1 MPQKRLFPPPKAP
14 DGRRLRN
21 KGREAHTLLTAN
33 DRIELERTRWYS
45 HAAGGVLPAD
55 GWLDV
60 AEATVSLGA
69 RELACRLN
77 QGARSFAKATD
88 NLARAAQIHM
98 SDELLRQVVERE
110 GQAVLHAQQAG
121 QLTVP
126 WTAGDCQFKD
136 AAGRPSGQ
144 SRVYLGADGVK
155 VPLVT
160 DAEKVKRRTAVKQK
174 RRQRGKKCRPLPR
187 AKRGADGRYKE
198 FKIVTYYDQ
207 EQVHRHVVATRGDHR
222 VAGKLMRREA
232 CRIQLDQADDKVALV
247 DGAPWIVN
255 QIEGQSLP
263 LDDVGLDFYHLSD
276 NVHKTRRI
284 VFGEDAA
291 EAKDTPG
298 QRWAAAVLH
307 TAKHEGYEALRD
319 QLLAWKG
326 TLRGAKQREA
336 GRLLEYVTD
345 RGPMIKYPEFLERG
359 RDIGSGPTES
369 MCRATTERIKGVGM
383 RWEAVNAEALM
394 ALEAL
399 DQSGEWKGYWSLC
412 LRPAA

>member
-1 MPQKRLFPPPKAP
+1 MPRKRLFPPPQAP

-21 KGREAHTLLTAN
+21 KGREPHTILTAN
-33 DRIELERTRWYS
+33 DRIELWRTRWYS
-45 HAAGGVLPAD
+45 AAAGGVLPAD
-55 GWLDV
+55 AWLDV

-77 QGARSFAKATD
+77 QGARSFAKAAD
-88 NLARAAQIHM
+88 NLARAAQIGM
-98 SDELLRQVVERE
+98 SDELLRQVVESE
-110 GQAVLHAQQAG
+110 GRAVLSAQQAG
-121 QLTVP
+121 RLTIP
-126 WTAGDCQFKD
+126 WTAADCAVKD
-136 AAGRPSGQ
+136 AAGQPTGTTRL
-144 SRVYLGADGVK
+144 YLGADGVK

-160 DAEKVKRRTAVKQK
+160 DVEKVKRRAALKQQ
-174 RRQRGKKCRPLPR
+174 RRRRGQRCRPLPR
-187 AKRGADGRYKE
+187 AKRGADGRYQE

-207 EQVHRHVVATRGDHR
+207 AQAHRHVVATRGDHR
-222 VAGKLMRREA
+222 AAGKLMRRDA
-232 CRIQLDQADDKVALV
+232 GRLRLDQADDKVALV

-276 NVHKTRRI
+276 NVHKARRV
-284 VFGEDAA
+284 VFGEDPA
-291 EAKDTPG
+291 EAQDAPG

-307 TAKHEGYEALRD
+307 TAKHAGYEALRE
-319 QLLAWKG
+319 QLLAWHG
-326 TLRGAKQREA
+326 SLRGAKRRAA

-345 RGPMIKYPEFLERG
+345 RGPMIKYPEFLARG

-383 RWEAVNAEALM
+383 RWEATNAEALM

-399 DQSGEWKGYWSLC
+399 DQSGEWKAYWSLC

>member
-1 MPQKRLFPPPKAP
+1 MPRKRLFPPPKAP
-14 DGRRLRN
+14 DGRRLHN
-21 KGREAHTLLTAN
+21 KGREPHTVLTIN
-33 DRIELERTRWYS
+33 DRIELERTRWYNP
-45 HAAGGVLPAD
+45 AAGSVLPAD
-55 GWLDV
+55 AWLDV

-77 QGARSFAKATD
+77 QGARSFAKASD
-88 NLARAAQIHM
+88 NLARAAQIRL

-110 GQAVLHAQQAG
+110 GRAVLTAQKTG
-121 QLTVP
+121 QLTIP
-126 WTAGDCQFKD
+126 WTAADCRLKD
-136 AAGRPSGQ
+136 AAGRATGPA
-144 SRVYLGADGVK
+144 RIYLGADGVK

-160 DAEKVKRRTAVKQK
+160 AREKVKRRTAVKQK
-174 RRQRGKKCRPLPR
+174 RRQRGKKCRPLPK
-187 AKRGADGRYKE
+187 AKTGAEGRYKE

-207 EQVHRHVVATRGDHR
+207 EQEHRHVVATRGDHQA
-222 VAGKLMRREA
+222 AGKLMRRDA
-232 CRIQLDQADDKVALV
+232 SRIRLDQANDKVALV

-263 LDDVGLDFYHLSD
+263 LDDVGLDFYHLAD
-276 NVHKTRRI
+276 NVHKTRRV
-284 VFGEDAA
+284 VFGEEAA

-298 QRWAAAVLH
+298 QRWAAQVLH

-319 QLLAWKG
+319 GLAQWQG
-326 TLRGAKQREA
+326 TLRGAKKREA
-336 GRLLEYVTD
+336 GRLLDYVTD
-345 RGPMIKYPEFLERG
+345 RRAMVKYPEFLERG
-359 RDIGSGPTES
+359 RHIGSGPTES

-383 RWEAVNAEALM
+383 RWEAENAEALM

>member
-1 MPQKRLFPPPKAP
+1 MPRKRLFPPPKAP

-21 KGREAHTLLTAN
+21 QGRDLHTVLTIN
-33 DRIELERTRWYS
+33 DRLELERTRWYS
-45 HAAGGVLPAD
+45 PAAGGLTPAD
-55 GWLDV
+55 NWLDV

-88 NLARAAQIHM
+88 NLARAAQIRM
-98 SDELLRQVVERE
+98 SDERLRQVVEAE
-110 GQAVLHAQQAG
+110 GKAVLTAQKTG
-121 QLTVP
+121 RLTIP
-126 WTAGDCQFKD
+126 WTAADCRLKD
-136 AAGRPSGQ
+136 ATGRATGPT
-144 SRVYLGADGVK
+144 RVYLGADGVK

-160 DAEKVKRRTAVKQK
+160 EGEKVKRRTAVKQK

-207 EQVHRHVVATRGDHR
+207 AQAHRHVVATRGDHR
-222 VAGKLMRREA
+222 VAGKLMRRDA
-232 CRIQLDQADDKVALV
+232 SRIRLDQADDKVALV

-276 NVHKTRRI
+276 NVHKTRRV
-284 VFGEDAA
+284 VFGEDPAG
-291 EAKDTPG
+291 AKDTPG

-307 TAKHEGYEALRD
+307 TAKHEGYVALRD

-326 TLRGAKQREA
+326 TWRGAKQREA

-345 RGPMIKYPEFLERG
+345 RGPMIKYPEFLAQG

-383 RWEAVNAEALM
+383 RWEADHAEALM

-399 DQSGEWKGYWSLC
+399 DQSGEWKVYWSLC

>member
-1 MPQKRLFPPPKAP
+1 MPRKRLFPPPKAP
-14 DGRRLRN
+14 DGRRLQN
-21 KGREAHTLLTAN
+21 KGREPHTVLTVN
-33 DRIELERTRWYS
+33 DRLELERTRWYTP
-45 HAAGGVLPAD
+45 AAGGLTPAD
-55 GWLDV
+55 SWLDV

-88 NLARAAQIHM
+88 NLARAAQICM
-98 SDELLRQVVERE
+98 SAELLRQVVEAE
-110 GQAVLHAQQAG
+110 GQAVLTAQKTG
-121 QLTVP
+121 RLTIP
-126 WTAGDCQFKD
+126 WTATDCRLKD
-136 AAGRPSGQ
+136 AAGRPTGPT
-144 SRVYLGADGVK
+144 RIYLGADGVK

-160 DAEKVKRRTAVKQK
+160 DSEKVKRRTGLKQK

-198 FKIVTYYDQ
+198 FKLVTYYDQ
-207 EQVHRHVVATRGDHR
+207 EQEHRHVVATRGDHQ
-222 VAGKLMRREA
+222 VAGKIMRREA
-232 CRIQLDQADDKVALV
+232 SRIRLDQADDKVALV

-255 QIEGQSLP
+255 QSEGQSLP
-263 LDDVGLDFYHLSD
+263 LDDIGLDFYHLSD
-276 NVHKTRRI
+276 NVHKTRRV
-284 VFGEDAA
+284 VFGEDPA

-319 QLLAWKG
+319 QLLVWKG
-326 TLRGAKQREA
+326 TLRGKKKRE
-336 GRLLEYVTD
+336 GERLLDYVTD
-345 RGPMIKYPEFLERG
+345 RRPMIKYPEFLEQG

-383 RWEAVNAEALM
+383 RWEADNAEALM

-399 DQSGEWKGYWSLC
+399 DQSGEWKVYWALC